1 MMAEFSLNVDEIKE
15 DVETTIK
22 DEEKKLENSNLKNQ
36 AQDNAVAI
44 FDADLDNPQ
53 EREAILKPLDNFGL
67 NEMTKSAAHN
77 EMLATRFVDLT
88 KGGKESDA
96 ISENLLELNRQVK
109 DLDPSK
115 VDFAKK
121 GVLGNLVN
129 PVRKYFAKYE
139 KAEVAI
145 SDIVESLEK
154 SSKVLQND
162 NTTLLNEENYLREV
176 TNKLLADIELAKQ
189 MDQSIEAQIQT
200 AMIEGVDENKIA
212 FVREEILFPL
222 RQRIMDMQQMIVVN
236 QQGIVSLNVIRRN
249 NKELIRGVKR
259 AQNVTVS
266 ALRTGVMVASA
277 LYDQKIVMDKINILN
292 STTENIIESTSHM
305 LKEQGS
311 EIQKHSAETMISPEV
326 LKASFSEALQAIQ
339 DVSTYKE
346 QALPKMKETIDM
358 FSDLA
363 DEGQKVVE
371 KIETSNNNILE

>member
-1 MMAEFSLNVDEIKE
+1 MAEFSLDVDEIKK
-15 DVETTIK
+15 DVESTLK
-22 DEEKKLENSNLKNQ
+22 EEEEKLENSNLKNQ
-36 AQDNAVAI
+36 AQDNATAI
-44 FDADLDNPQ
+44 FDTDLNNPV
-53 EREAILKPLDNFGL
+53 ERENILKPLDNFGL
-67 NEMTKSAAHN
+67 NEMSKSASHN

-88 KGGKESDA
+88 KGGKDA
-96 ISENLLELNRQVK
+96 DNISEKLMDLNKQMK

-115 VDFAKK
+115 VDFTKK
-121 GVLGNLVN
+121 GVLGNIMN

-139 KAEVAI
+139 KAESAI
-145 SDIVESLEK
+145 SDIVASLDK

-176 TNKLLADIELAKQ
+176 TNKLLADIELGKQ
-189 MDQSIEAQIQT
+189 MDSSIEAQIQS
-200 AMIEGVDENKIA
+200 AEIEGVDEDKIA

-236 QQGIVSLNVIRRN
+236 QQGIISLNVIRRN

-277 LYDQKIVMDKINILN
+277 LYDQKIVMEKINILN
-292 STTENIIESTSHM
+292 QTTENIIESTSRM

-326 LKASFSEALQAIQ
+326 LKASFAEAIQAIE

-346 QALPKMKETIDM
+346 QALPKMKETIEM
-358 FSDLA
+358 FSDMA
-363 DEGQKVVE
+363 DDGQRVVN
-371 KIETSNNNILE
+371 KLEMGNDNLLN

>member
-1 MMAEFSLNVDEIKE
+1 MMTEFSLNVDEIKE
-15 DVETTIK
+15 NVETTLK
-22 DEEKKLENSNLKNQ
+22 EEEKKLEDSNIKNQ

-44 FDADLDNPQ
+44 FDADLNNPQ
-53 EREAILKPLDNFGL
+53 AREKILKPLDNFGL
-67 NEMTKSAAHN
+67 NEMSRSAAHN

-88 KGGKESDA
+88 KGGKESDN
-96 ISENLLELNRQVK
+96 IGENLMELNREIK

-115 VDFAKK
+115 INFAKK
-121 GVLGNLVN
+121 GLLGNLMN

-139 KAEVAI
+139 KAENAI
-145 SDIVESLEK
+145 SDIVQSLDK

-189 MDQSIEAQIQT
+189 MDASIESQIQT
-200 AMIEGVDENKIA
+200 AEIEGIDEEKIN

-277 LYDQKIVMDKINILN
+277 LYDQKIVMDKINIIN
-292 STTENIIESTSHM
+292 STTEHIIESTSHM

-326 LKASFSEALQAIQ
+326 LKVSFSEAIQAIE

-346 QALPKMKETIDM
+346 QALPKMKETIVM

-363 DEGQKVVE
+363 TEGQKVVE
-371 KIETSNNNILE
+371 KIETTNENLLK

>member
-1 MMAEFSLNVDEIKE
+1 MAEFSLNVDEIKE

-22 DEEKKLENSNLKNQ
+22 EEEKKLENSNIKNQ

-44 FDADLDNPQ
+44 FETDLDNPQ
-53 EREAILKPLDNFGL
+53 AREAILKPLDNFGL
-67 NEMTKSAAHN
+67 NEMSKSASHN

-88 KGGKESDA
+88 KGGKEADS
-96 ISENLLELNRQVK
+96 IGENLIELNRQVK

-121 GVLGNLVN
+121 GMLGNLMN

-145 SDIVESLEK
+145 SDIVASLDK

-189 MDQSIEAQIQT
+189 MDQSIESQIQT
-200 AMIEGVDENKIA
+200 AEIEGVAEDKIA
-212 FVREEILFPL
+212 FVREEVLFPL
-222 RQRIMDMQQMIVVN
+222 RQRIMDMQKMIVVN

-259 AQNVTVS
+259 AQNVTIS

-305 LKEQGS
+305 LKEQGG

-326 LKASFSEALQAIQ
+326 LKASFSEALQAIE

-346 QALPKMKETIDM
+346 QALPKMKETIEM

-371 KIETSNNNILE
+371 KIETNNENILE

>member
-1 MMAEFSLNVDEIKE
+1 MAEFSLDIDEIKN

-22 DEEKKLENSNLKNQ
+22 EEEVKLENSNLKNQ
-36 AQDNAVAI
+36 AQENATAI
-44 FDADLDNPQ
+44 FDADLNNPQ
-53 EREAILKPLDNFGL
+53 ERENILKPLDTFGM
-67 NEMTKSAAHN
+67 NDMSKSAAHN
-77 EMLATRFVDLT
+77 EMLSTRFVDLT
-88 KGGKESDA
+88 KGGKDA
-96 ISENLLELNRQVK
+96 DNISENLLELNRQMK

-121 GVLGNLVN
+121 GVLGNLMN

-145 SDIVESLEK
+145 SDIVQSLEK

-162 NTTLLNEENYLREV
+162 NTTLLKEENYLREV
-176 TNKLLADIELAKQ
+176 TNKLLADIELGKK
-189 MDQSIEAQIQT
+189 MDESIEAQIQT
-200 AMIEGVDENKIA
+200 AEIEGVDAEKIS

-249 NKELIRGVKR
+249 NKELIRGVER
-259 AQNVTVS
+259 AKNVTVS

-277 LYDQKIVMDKINILN
+277 LYDQKLVMEKINILN
-292 STTENIIESTSHM
+292 DTTEHIIESTSHM

-326 LKASFSEALQAIQ
+326 LKASFTEAIQAIE

-363 DEGQKVVE
+363 DEGQKVVD
-371 KIETSNNNILE
+371 KLETTNKNLLD

>member
-1 MMAEFSLNVDEIKE
+1 MAEFLLNVDEIKE
-15 DVETTIK
+15 DVETTLK
-22 DEEKKLENSNLKNQ
+22 EEEKKLEDSNIKNQ

-44 FDADLDNPQ
+44 FDADLNNPQ
-53 EREAILKPLDNFGL
+53 AREKILKPLDNFGL
-67 NEMTKSAAHN
+67 NEMSRSAAHN

-88 KGGKESDA
+88 KGGKESDN
-96 ISENLLELNRQVK
+96 IGENLIELNREIK

-115 VDFAKK
+115 IDFAKK
-121 GVLGNLVN
+121 GLLGNLMN

-139 KAEVAI
+139 KAENAI
-145 SDIVESLEK
+145 SDIVQSLDK
-154 SSKVLQND
+154 SSKILQND

-189 MDQSIEAQIQT
+189 MDASIEAQIQT
-200 AMIEGVDENKIA
+200 AEIEGIDEEKIK

-277 LYDQKIVMDKINILN
+277 LYDQRIVMDKINIIN
-292 STTENIIESTSHM
+292 STTEHIIESTSHM

-326 LKASFSEALQAIQ
+326 LKASFTEAIQAIE

-346 QALPKMKETIDM
+346 QALPKMKETIVM

-363 DEGQKVVE
+363 NEGQKVVE
-371 KIETSNNNILE
+371 KIETPNENILK